1 MHRKTITVTEQQDN
15 WIKQQIESGQY
26 GNDSE
31 YIRHLLR
38 EDQRRQQAEQN
49 LMTIM
54 KQALDSGV
62 SDKTL
67 QEMWAEAVSERR

>member
-1 MHRKTITVTEQQDN
+1 MQRKTITVTAQQDN
-15 WIKQQIESGQY
+15 WIKQQIDSGQY

-38 EDQRRQQAEQN
+38 EDQRRQQAEQQ

-54 KQALDSGV
+54 KQALASGI
-62 SDKTL
+62 SEKTL
-67 QEMWAEAVSERR
+67 QQIWAEATIERR

>member
-38 EDQRRQQAEQN
+38 EDQRRQQAEQK
-49 LMTIM
+49 LIKIM

-67 QEMWAEAVSERR
+67 QQIWTEAVTERR

>member
-38 EDQRRQQAEQN
+38 EDQRRQQAEQQ
-49 LMTIM
+49 LMALM
-54 KQALDSGV
+54 EQALASGV

-67 QEMWAEAVSERR
+67 QQIWSEAVTERR

>member
-38 EDQRRQQAEQN
+38 EDQRRQQAEQQ
-49 LMTIM
+49 LMSLM
-54 KQALDSGV
+54 EQALASGV

-67 QEMWAEAVSERR
+67 QQIWSEAVTERR

>member
-38 EDQRRQQAEQN
+38 EDQRRQQAEQQ
-49 LMTIM
+49 LMSVM
-54 KQALDSGV
+54 EQALASGV

-67 QEMWAEAVSERR
+67 RQIWSEVVTERR

>member
-38 EDQRRQQAEQN
+38 EDQRRQQAEQK
-49 LMTIM
+49 LIKIM

-62 SDKTL
+62 RDKTL
-67 QEMWAEAVSERR
+67 QQIWTEAVTERR

>member
-1 MHRKTITVTEQQDN
+1 MQRKTITVTAQQDN
-15 WIKQQIESGQY
+15 WIKQQIDSGQY

-49 LMTIM
+49 LMSMM

-67 QEMWAEAVSERR
+67 QQLWVEAISQQR

>member
-49 LMTIM
+49 LLTIM
-54 KQALDSGV
+54 KQALESGV
-62 SDKTL
+62 CED
-67 QEMWAEAVSERR
+67 

>member
-1 MHRKTITVTEQQDN
+1 MQRKTITVTVQQDN
-15 WIKQQIESGQY
+15 WIKQQIDSGQY

-49 LMTIM
+49 LMSMM

-67 QEMWAEAVSERR
+67 QQLWAEAISQQR

>member
-38 EDQRRQQAEQN
+38 EDQRRQQAEQQ
-49 LMTIM
+49 LMSLM
-54 KQALDSGV
+54 EQALASGV

-67 QEMWAEAVSERR
+67 QQIWSEAVTEGR

>member
-38 EDQRRQQAEQN
+38 EDQRRQQAEQQ
-49 LMTIM
+49 LMSVM
-54 KQALDSGV
+54 EQALASGV

-67 QEMWAEAVSERR
+67 RQIWSEAVTERR